1 MSDEPSTKQ
10 PVEGWSNQAI
20 GICVLIV
27 FALQLGILFW
37 LGRTPLDKVRVH
49 TVNEPIW
56 LMPQIQLVS
65 DSGPGA
71 VFSDPTLF
79 SRPNR
84 RGFSGTAWRRF
95 AGVEHQLIN
104 WDEAP
109 RLLDNQP
116 AALGATYRAALSD
129 HLAFVTDIPAKRPAG
144 SMAVE
149 LPRLAFRAASELEPR
164 GSLAKRPVV
173 RSVSVP
179 AMPHNEALRRTR
191 VRIGVN
197 TDGYVV
203 SATVLDRLAKGDPFQ
218 AAADGRAL
226 ELLRGIR
233 FEPAKRTRFDRP
245 DRPGALEWGEVLFH
259 WRTIAPPKPPA
270 APTPPSS

>member
-1 MSDEPSTKQ
+1 M
-10 PVEGWSNQAI
+10 
-20 GICVLIV
+20 GIWVLIV
-27 FALQLGILFW
+27 FALQLGVLVW
-37 LGRTPLDKVRVH
+37 LGRDALAVRAH
-49 TVNEPIW
+49 NKNEPLR
-56 LMPQIQLVS
+56 LMPQIQLIS
-65 DSGPGA
+65 DTGPGA

-84 RGFSGTAWRRF
+84 RGFSGTAWRQF

-116 AALGATYRAALSD
+116 AALGAAFRAALPD
-129 HLAFVTDIPAKRPAG
+129 HLAFVTDLPAKRPAR

-149 LPRLAFRAASELEPR
+149 PPRLAFRAASELEIR

-173 RSVSVP
+173 RSVTVP
-179 AMPHNEALRRTR
+179 PMPHDEALRRTR

-203 SATVLDRLAKGDPFQ
+203 SATVADRLVKGDAFQ
-218 AAADGRAL
+218 AAAARRAL

-245 DRPGALEWGEVLFH
+245 DLPGVLEWGEALFH
-259 WRTIAPPKPPA
+259 WRTIAPAKPPA
-270 APTPPSS
+270 APTPPPA

>member
-1 MSDEPSTKQ
+1 MSDEPTTRE
-10 PVEGWSNQAI
+10 PGEGWSNRAM
-20 GICVLIV
+20 GIWVLIV
-27 FALQLGILFW
+27 FALQLGVLVW
-37 LGRTPLDKVRVH
+37 LGRDALAVRAH
-49 TVNEPIW
+49 NKNEPLR
-56 LMPQIQLVS
+56 LMPQIQLIS
-65 DSGPGA
+65 DTGPGA

-84 RGFSGTAWRRF
+84 RGFSGTAWRQF

-116 AALGATYRAALSD
+116 AALGAAFRAALPD
-129 HLAFVTDIPAKRPAG
+129 HLAFVTDLPAKRPAR

-149 LPRLAFRAASELEPR
+149 PPRLAFRAASELEIR

-173 RSVSVP
+173 RSVTVP
-179 AMPHNEALRRTR
+179 PMPHDEALRRTR

-203 SATVLDRLAKGDPFQ
+203 SATVADRLVKGDAFQ
-218 AAADGRAL
+218 AAAARRAL

-233 FEPAKRTRFDRP
+233 FESAKRTRFDRP
-245 DRPGALEWGEVLFH
+245 DLPGVLEWGEALFH
-259 WRTIAPPKPPA
+259 WRTIAPATPPA
-270 APTPPSS
+270 APTPPPA

>member
-1 MSDEPSTKQ
+1 VSDEPSTIE

-20 GICVLIV
+20 GIGVLIV
-27 FALQLGILFW
+27 FAAQLGVLFW
-37 LGRTPLDKVRVH
+37 LGRVPFAVRAQPKSVPLR
-49 TVNEPIW
+49 
-56 LMPQIQLVS
+56 LMPEIVLTP

-71 VFSDPTLF
+71 AFSDPTLF

-95 AGVEHQLIN
+95 SEVEHQLIDWN
-104 WDEAP
+104 ETP
-109 RLLDNQP
+109 RLLENQP
-116 AALGATYRAALSD
+116 APLGAAFREALPD
-129 HLAFVTDIPAKRPAG
+129 HLAFVTDLPAKRPAR

-149 LPRLAFRAASELEPR
+149 PPRLAVRATSELELR

-179 AMPHNEALRRTR
+179 AMPHDEALRRTR

-203 SATVLDRLAKGDPFQ
+203 SATVEDRLAKGDAFQ
-218 AAADGRAL
+218 AAAGRRAL

-245 DRPGALEWGEVLFH
+245 DRPGVLEWGEALFH
-259 WRTIAPPKPPA
+259 WRTIAPPKPSA
-270 APTPPSS
+270 APTPPPA

>member
-1 MSDEPSTKQ
+1 MSDEPSSKQ

-20 GICVLIV
+20 GIGVLIV
-27 FALQLGILFW
+27 FAAQLGVLFW
-37 LGRTPLDKVRVH
+37 LGRVPFAVRAQPKSVSLR
-49 TVNEPIW
+49 
-56 LMPQIQLVS
+56 LMPEIVLTP
-65 DSGPGA
+65 DRGTGTA
-71 VFSDPTLF
+71 FSDPTLF

-95 AGVEHQLIN
+95 SEVEHQLIDWN
-104 WDEAP
+104 ETP
-109 RLLDNQP
+109 RLLENQP
-116 AALGATYRAALSD
+116 APLGAAFREALPD
-129 HLAFVTDIPAKRPAG
+129 HLAFVTDLPAKRPAR

-149 LPRLAFRAASELEPR
+149 PPRLAVRAASELELR

-179 AMPHNEALRRTR
+179 AMPHDEALRRTR

-203 SATVLDRLAKGDPFQ
+203 SATVEDRLAKGDAFQ
-218 AAADGRAL
+218 AAADRRAL

-245 DRPGALEWGEVLFH
+245 DRPGVLEWGEALFH
-259 WRTIAPPKPPA
+259 WLTIAPAKPPA
-270 APTPPSS
+270 APTPPPA

>member
-1 MSDEPSTKQ
+1 VSDEPSTIE

-20 GICVLIV
+20 GIGVLIV
-27 FALQLGILFW
+27 FAAQLGVLFW
-37 LGRTPLDKVRVH
+37 LGRVPFAVRAQPKSVPLR
-49 TVNEPIW
+49 
-56 LMPQIQLVS
+56 LMPEIVLTP

-71 VFSDPTLF
+71 AFSDPTLF

-95 AGVEHQLIN
+95 SEVEHQLIDWN
-104 WDEAP
+104 ETP
-109 RLLDNQP
+109 RLLENQP
-116 AALGATYRAALSD
+116 APLGAAFREALPD
-129 HLAFVTDIPAKRPAG
+129 HLAFVTDLPAKRPAR

-149 LPRLAFRAASELEPR
+149 PPRLAVRATSELELR

-179 AMPHNEALRRTR
+179 AMPHDEALRRTR

-203 SATVLDRLAKGDPFQ
+203 SATVEDRLAKGDAFQ
-218 AAADGRAL
+218 AAADRRAL

-245 DRPGALEWGEVLFH
+245 DRPGVLEWGEALFH
-259 WRTIAPPKPPA
+259 WRTIAPAKPPA
-270 APTPPSS
+270 DQTPPPA

>member
-1 MSDEPSTKQ
+1 MSDEPSTIE
-10 PVEGWSNQAI
+10 PVEGWSKQAI
-20 GICVLIV
+20 GIGVLIV
-27 FALQLGILFW
+27 FAAQLGVLFW
-37 LGRTPLDKVRVH
+37 LGRVPFAVRAQPKSVPLR
-49 TVNEPIW
+49 
-56 LMPQIQLVS
+56 LMPEIVLTP

-71 VFSDPTLF
+71 AFSDPTLF

-95 AGVEHQLIN
+95 SEVEHQLIDWN
-104 WDEAP
+104 ETP
-109 RLLDNQP
+109 RLLENQP
-116 AALGATYRAALSD
+116 APLGAAFREALPD
-129 HLAFVTDIPAKRPAG
+129 HLAFVTDLPAKRPAR

-149 LPRLAFRAASELEPR
+149 PPRLAVRATSELELR

-233 FEPAKRTRFDRP
+233 FEPAKRARFDRP

>member
-1 MSDEPSTKQ
+1 MSDEPSTIE

-20 GICVLIV
+20 GIGVLIV
-27 FALQLGILFW
+27 FAAQLGVLFW
-37 LGRTPLDKVRVH
+37 LGRVPFAVRAQPKSVPLR
-49 TVNEPIW
+49 
-56 LMPQIQLVS
+56 LMPEIVLTP

-71 VFSDPTLF
+71 AFSDPTLF

-95 AGVEHQLIN
+95 SEVEHQLIDWN
-104 WDEAP
+104 ETP
-109 RLLDNQP
+109 RLLENQP
-116 AALGATYRAALSD
+116 APLGAAFREALPD
-129 HLAFVTDIPAKRPAG
+129 HLAFVTDLPAKRPAR

-149 LPRLAFRAASELEPR
+149 PPRLAVRATSELELR

-179 AMPHNEALRRTR
+179 AMPHDEALRRTR

-203 SATVLDRLAKGDPFQ
+203 SATIEDRLAKGDAFQ
-218 AAADGRAL
+218 AAAGRRAL

-245 DRPGALEWGEVLFH
+245 DRPGVLEWGEALFH
-259 WRTIAPPKPPA
+259 WRTIAPPKPPT
-270 APTPPSS
+270 APTPPPA

>member
-1 MSDEPSTKQ
+1 MSDEPSTIE

-20 GICVLIV
+20 GIGVLIV
-27 FALQLGILFW
+27 FAAQLGVLFW
-37 LGRTPLDKVRVH
+37 LGRVPFAVRAQPKSVPLR
-49 TVNEPIW
+49 
-56 LMPQIQLVS
+56 LMPEIVLTP

-71 VFSDPTLF
+71 AFSDPTLF

-95 AGVEHQLIN
+95 SEVEHQLIDWN
-104 WDEAP
+104 ETP
-109 RLLDNQP
+109 RLLENQP
-116 AALGATYRAALSD
+116 APLGAAFREALPD
-129 HLAFVTDIPAKRPAG
+129 HLAFATDLPAKRPAR

-149 LPRLAFRAASELEPR
+149 PPRLAVRATSELELR

-179 AMPHNEALRRTR
+179 AMPHDEALRRTR

-203 SATVLDRLAKGDPFQ
+203 SATVEDRLAKGDAFQ
-218 AAADGRAL
+218 AAAGRRAL

-233 FEPAKRTRFDRP
+233 FEPSKRTRFDRP
-245 DRPGALEWGEVLFH
+245 DRPGVLEWGEALFH
-259 WRTIAPPKPPA
+259 WRTIAPPKPSA
-270 APTPPSS
+270 APTPPPA

>member
-37 LGRTPLDKVRVH
+37 LGRTPFKVRAH
-49 TVNEPIW
+49 TVNEPIR

-149 LPRLAFRAASELEPR
+149 LPRLAFRVASELEPR

-233 FEPAKRTRFDRP
+233 FEPAKRARFDRP

>member
-1 MSDEPSTKQ
+1 MSDEPSTRE
-10 PVEGWSNQAI
+10 PREGWSNRAM
-20 GICVLIV
+20 GIWVVII
-27 FALQLGILFW
+27 FALQLGVLVW
-37 LGRTPLDKVRVH
+37 LGGDALAVRANNK
-49 TVNEPIW
+49 NEPLR
-56 LMPQIQLVS
+56 LMPEIQLIPDNGS
-65 DSGPGA
+65 GA

-84 RGFSGTAWRRF
+84 RGFSGTAWRQF

-116 AALGATYRAALSD
+116 AALGATFRAALPD
-129 HLAFVTDIPAKRPAG
+129 HLAFVTDIPAKRLAKSIP
-144 SMAVE
+144 VE
-149 LPRLAFRAASELEPR
+149 PPRLAVRAASELEIR

-173 RSVSVP
+173 RSVAVP
-179 AMPHNEALRRTR
+179 AMPHDEALRRTR

-203 SATVLDRLAKGDPFQ
+203 STTVADRLAKGDASQ
-218 AAADGRAL
+218 AAADRRAL

-245 DRPGALEWGEVLFH
+245 DQPGVLEWGEALFH

-270 APTPPSS
+270 APPSS

>member
-1 MSDEPSTKQ
+1 
-10 PVEGWSNQAI
+10 
-20 GICVLIV
+20 
-27 FALQLGILFW
+27 
-37 LGRTPLDKVRVH
+37 
-49 TVNEPIW
+49 
-56 LMPQIQLVS
+56 
-65 DSGPGA
+65 
-71 VFSDPTLF
+71 
-79 SRPNR
+79 
-84 RGFSGTAWRRF
+84 
-95 AGVEHQLIN
+95 VEHQLIN

-116 AALGATYRAALSD
+116 AALGAAFRAALPD
-129 HLAFVTDIPAKRPAG
+129 HLAFVTDLPTKRPAR

-149 LPRLAFRAASELEPR
+149 PPRLAVRAASELELR

-179 AMPHNEALRRTR
+179 AMPHDEALRRTR

-203 SATVLDRLAKGDPFQ
+203 SATVEDRLAKGDAFQ
-218 AAADGRAL
+218 AAADRRAL

-245 DRPGALEWGEVLFH
+245 ARPGVLEWGEALFH
-259 WRTIAPPKPPA
+259 WRTIAPSKPPA
-270 APTPPSS
+270 ALAPPSS

>member
-1 MSDEPSTKQ
+1 MSDEPSTIE

-20 GICVLIV
+20 GIGVLIV
-27 FALQLGILFW
+27 FAAQLGVLFW
-37 LGRTPLDKVRVH
+37 LGRVPFAVRAQPKSVPLR
-49 TVNEPIW
+49 
-56 LMPQIQLVS
+56 LMPEIVLTP

-71 VFSDPTLF
+71 AFSDPTLF

-84 RGFSGTAWRRF
+84 RGFSGTAWRGF
-95 AGVEHQLIN
+95 SEVEHQLIDWN
-104 WDEAP
+104 ETP
-109 RLLDNQP
+109 RLLENQP
-116 AALGATYRAALSD
+116 APLGAAFREALPD
-129 HLAFVTDIPAKRPAG
+129 HLAFVTDLPAKRPAR

-149 LPRLAFRAASELEPR
+149 PPRLAVRATSELELR

-179 AMPHNEALRRTR
+179 AMPHDEALRRTR

-203 SATVLDRLAKGDPFQ
+203 SATIEDRLAKGDAFQ
-218 AAADGRAL
+218 AAAGRRAL

-245 DRPGALEWGEVLFH
+245 DRPGVLEWGEALFH
-259 WRTIAPPKPPA
+259 WRTIAPPKPPT
-270 APTPPSS
+270 APTPPPA